1 MPKIQ
6 SKNNKSSREREQN
19 VCVCSDSHGLN
30 QTWLWVAETPL
41 DRQTGCQCQLPR
53 WASFCYFRPS
63 AVWHWS
69 PASAK
74 ILASWRLRGRPC
86 TWAWE
91 LSLCFSLDLW
101 QDMPFQRAVSLIP
114 DLPKQL
120 CAQRSL
126 KNHRRTPDL
135 VHQLMTKNCHCFR
148 EKREKHKNN

>member
-1 MPKIQ
+1 MPKIH
-6 SKNNKSSREREQN
+6 SKNNKSSRERESKK
-19 VCVCSDSHGLN
+19 CVCA
-30 QTWLWVAETPL
+30 QTLTGWIKCGCRLQRRLW
-41 DRQTGCQCQLPR
+41 DRQTVCQSQLPH

-63 AVWHWS
+63 AVWHGS

-74 ILASWRLRGRPC
+74 ILASWRRLRGRPC

-114 DLPKQL
+114 DLPKQM

-126 KNHRRTPDL
+126 KNHRRAPDL
-135 VHQLMTKNCHCFR
+135 VQQLMTKNCHCFR
-148 EKREKHKNN
+148 